1 MIFLRLIYPKSNK
14 INQLLDKTSIKSL
27 NIISVRLPL
36 PLRGT
41 VLDRRSDFP
50 SLSRRAASA
59 APVSFDR

>member
-36 PLRGT
+36 PLRAT
-41 VLDRRSDFP
+41 VRSF
-50 SLSRRAASA
+50 RAATA
-59 APVSFDR
+59 APVNSIR